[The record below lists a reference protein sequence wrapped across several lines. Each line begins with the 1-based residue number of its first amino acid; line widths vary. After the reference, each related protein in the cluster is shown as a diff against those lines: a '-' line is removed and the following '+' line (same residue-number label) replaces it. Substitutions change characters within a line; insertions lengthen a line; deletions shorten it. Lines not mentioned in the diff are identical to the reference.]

1 MTKELRSNGDEA
13 ERPQEP
19 SFLQTTG
26 GGLELPATGAPLR
39 SRVARNNS
47 VYLVIDC
54 SHSMEGNKLKWAK
67 EGAVE
72 FAQDARTKGYQSG
85 LISFAASARHICEPQ
100 DDPMRLR
107 DFVRNLRVAPYTN
120 MRAAIQLA
128 TRSLKILDGR
138 KVMAI
143 VTDGEPYNREGTLV
157 AAREGTL
164 VAAREAKREGIDII
178 TLGTEDADYA
188 FLRLIASRDDLA
200 AVTHTERLTEGIRSM
215 AKMLPEGTRH

>member
-13 ERPQEP
+13 KRPQEP

-26 GGLELPATGAPLR
+26 GGLDLPATGAPLR
-39 SRVARNNS
+39 SRIARDNF

-54 SHSMEGNKLKWAK
+54 SSSMQGSNIEWAK
-67 EGAVE
+67 EGAIE
-72 FAQDARTKGYQSG
+72 FAQDAHTRGYQSG
-85 LISFAASARHICEPQ
+85 LIGFADFAVHICEPQ
-100 DDPMRLR
+100 DDHTRLR
-107 DFVRNLRVAPYTN
+107 NFVGNLEVGGLTN
-120 MRAAIQLA
+120 MEAAIQLA
-128 TRSLKILDGR
+128 TRSLEILGGR

-143 VTDGEPYNREGTLV
+143 VTDGEPDSREDAL
-157 AAREGTL
+157 A
-164 VAAREAKREGIDII
+164 AAREAKREGIDII

-188 FLRLIASRDDLA
+188 FLRLLASRDDLA